1 MATPG
6 DAASHVRGSRP
17 PVRALPLR
25 LPLPRFPL
33 PPRLPAPGAT
43 NASPLRPRRPPRG
56 PRRLLALGAFAA
68 LLLPLASCTGQDAR
82 EPAAPAPAASG
93 GTVRI
98 ALDER
103 VGHEAGAAVIGR
115 LLTQELGYRVQ
126 TVRLTPAE
134 SWEGL
139 QKGTVDVIVENW
151 GQEALKRTYI
161 EEKKVAVS
169 AGRSGVRGVIGWYVP
184 QWMADRYPGITDWRR
199 LNTYAHLFKTDK
211 SGNLGQL
218 LDADPSYVTND
229 EALVRNLGL
238 DYRVVHAGSEKA
250 LVDAAKRATR
260 DRTPLLMYFY
270 EPQWLLTRIKLAKV
284 NLPPYAIGCDADPA
298 TVRCDYPPYLLDKI
312 VSRRFADTGGRAY
325 ELVRNFSWTNEQQN
339 VVANDMVDHDLDA
352 AGAAQRWIDANRIT
366 WKEWIPD

>member
-6 DAASHVRGSRP
+6 DVASQVRGSRP
-17 PVRALPLR
+17 TARALPLPPP
-25 LPLPRFPL
+25 LPLPL
-33 PPRLPAPGAT
+33 
-43 NASPLRPRRPPRG
+43 
-56 PRRLLALGAFAA
+56 PRRLLALGAATA
-68 LLLPLASCTGQDAR
+68 LLVSLAACTGQDAP
-82 EPAAPAPAASG
+82 ETAAPAPPASG

-98 ALDER
+98 ALNE
-103 VGHEAGAAVIGR
+103 GAGYEAGAAVIGR
-115 LLTQELGYRVQ
+115 LLTQELGYQVR
-126 TVRLTPAE
+126 TVRLTPSE

-139 QKGTVDVIVENW
+139 EKGTVDVIVENW
-151 GQEALKRTYI
+151 GREALKRTYI

-169 AGRSGVRGVIGWYVP
+169 AGRSGTRGVIGWYVP
-184 QWMADRYPGITDWRR
+184 QWMVDEYPGITDWRQ
-199 LNTYAHLFKTDK
+199 LNRYAHLFKTDK

-218 LDADPSYVTND
+218 LDGDPSYVTHD

-250 LVDAAKRATR
+250 LIDAAKRATR

-270 EPQWLLTRIKLAKV
+270 EPQWLFTQIKLVKV

-298 TVRCDYPPYLLDKI
+298 KVRCDYPPYLLDKI

-339 VVANDMVDHDLDA
+339 AVANDMVNNGLDPA
-352 AGAAQRWIDANRIT
+352 EAAQKWINANRVT
-366 WKEWIPD
+366 WKEWIPG

>member
-1 MATPG
+1 MT
-6 DAASHVRGSRP
+6 
-17 PVRALPLR
+17 
-25 LPLPRFPL
+25 
-33 PPRLPAPGAT
+33 AP
-43 NASPLRPRRPPRG
+43 PLRPRRPRR
-56 PRRLLALGAFAA
+56 PRRLLALGAVAA
-68 LLLPLASCTGQDAR
+68 LLLPLAACTGQDAR
-82 EPAAPAPAASG
+82 ETSAPAPPASG

-98 ALDER
+98 ALNEWA
-103 VGHEAGAAVIGR
+103 GYEAGAAVIGR

-139 QKGTVDVIVENW
+139 EKGTVDVIVENW
-151 GQEALKRTYI
+151 GREALKRTYI

-169 AGRSGVRGVIGWYVP
+169 AGKSGTRGVVGWYVP
-184 QWMADRYPGITDWRR
+184 QWMADKYPGITDWRR
-199 LNTYAHLFKTDK
+199 LNTYARLFRTDK

-218 LDADPSYVTND
+218 LSGDSSRVTND

-238 DYRVVHAGSEKA
+238 DYRVVRAGGERA

-270 EPQWLLTRIKLAKV
+270 EPQWLFTRLKLAKV

-298 TVRCDYPPYLLDKI
+298 RVRCDYPPYLPDKI

-339 VVANDMVDHDLDA
+339 AVASDMADGDLDA
-352 AGAAQRWIDANRIT
+352 AQAAQKWIDANRIT
-366 WKEWIPD
+366 WKEWIPG